1 MNNDDGRRL
10 LEEYRREIDEL
21 DVRILRLL
29 NARTAIVEKLGQVK
43 EEMSMPVYEPRREDQ
58 VYRNVLDHNS
68 GPLPPE
74 AVKRLFE
81 RIIDEM
87 RTLQHMR
94 KLERANTLLHEQESG
109 VPSAPGPEKPEVGG

>member
-1 MNNDDGRRL
+1 MTTGDGWKL
-10 LEEYRREIDEL
+10 LEEYRREIDDL
-21 DVRILRLL
+21 DVQILGLL
-29 NARTAIVEKLGQVK
+29 NARTAIVERIGQVK

-58 VYRNVLDHNS
+58 VFRNVLASNS

-81 RIIDEM
+81 RIIDKM

-94 KLERANTLLHEQESG
+94 KMQRQAASDDQ
-109 VPSAPGPEKPEVGG
+109 VD

>member
-1 MNNDDGRRL
+1 MNNEDGWKL
-10 LEEYRREIDEL
+10 LEDYRREIDDL

-29 NARTAIVEKLGQVK
+29 NARTAIVEKIGQVK
-43 EEMSMPVYEPRREDQ
+43 EEMSMPIYEPRREDQ
-58 VYRNVLDHNS
+58 VFRNVLDNNC

-94 KLERANTLLHEQESG
+94 KLERQAAASSG
-109 VPSAPGPEKPEVGG
+109 DLED

>member
-1 MNNDDGRRL
+1 MSNEDAWKL
-10 LEEYRREIDEL
+10 LDEYRQEIDDL

-29 NARTAIVEKLGQVK
+29 NARTSIVEKIGQVK

-58 VYRNVLDHNS
+58 VYRNVLASNG

-94 KLERANTLLHEQESG
+94 KMERQAASG
-109 VPSAPGPEKPEVGG
+109 SGDLVD